1 MNGLKWLVFAV
12 IIGLFLLIL
21 VLFTKLTI
29 YINYYHRN
37 DNDDLKIEFRALFGL
52 FKYKK
57 DIPLI
62 KVDDDSPSIIL
73 KGKTKMGPQES
84 ESDLQVNKIT
94 PSKVISSLKNFRE
107 ILEHVIQFNVV
118 LRKFLRKVTIQQF
131 HWSTVVGVGDAALT
145 GMLTGGLWAVKGSIV
160 GLLSRYFRLKEK
172 PEIKILPQFQQM
184 IIQTELSCMF
194 QFRIGHA
201 IIAGLKLVKFW
212 KCGLPHLEKNTVLS
226 DEKTKSV

>member
-12 IIGLFLLIL
+12 IIGLVLLII

-37 DNDDLKIEFRALFGL
+37 DNDDLKIEFRAWFGL
-52 FKYKK
+52 IKYKK
-57 DIPLI
+57 EIPLI

-84 ESDLQVNKIT
+84 ESDMTVNQIT
-94 PSKVISSLKNFRE
+94 PRKVLSSLKNFRE
-107 ILEHVIQFNVV
+107 ILEHVIRFNVV
-118 LRKFLRKVTIQQF
+118 LRKFLRKITIKEF

-145 GMLTGGLWAVKGSIV
+145 GMLTGSLWAVKGSII
-160 GLLSRYFRLKEK
+160 GLLSRYFQMKEIPK
-172 PEIKILPQFQQM
+172 IMILPQFQQM

-201 IIAGLKLVKFW
+201 IVAGLKLVKFW
-212 KCGLPHLEKNTVLS
+212 KGGLPHLEKNTVLS